1 MGSVSVSDGYR
12 GGLRRNVQSLSRQSL
27 GKVLALRLSHKKYA
41 CFPSLSRESVTESEG
56 ARVSHDLKSP
66 KVGGGGQADIYVS
79 GPWESRRCTN
89 SKSSLRTFRACSE
102 VLTPTRLATAALL
115 PATWSLEL
123 GRRLSEY

>member
-1 MGSVSVSDGYR
+1 MGSVSVRDGYR

-66 KVGGGGQADIYVS
+66 KVGGGGQADRSALFTY
-79 GPWESRRCTN
+79 R
-89 SKSSLRTFRACSE
+89 
-102 VLTPTRLATAALL
+102 VLGKAVVAPTA
-115 PATWSLEL
+115 SHHLEHF
-123 GRRLSEY
+123 EHVPKF